1 MKPQE
6 VKPQA
11 QTDWLGFCK
20 GGALLSTKWTF
31 LRIVCYNIERKKK
44 RELCLGLRCS
54 IIKKGGILM
63 AIAGPQAP
71 QAPTPPAVPGLAG
84 ASDAVGGLP
93 DFGASGQAA
102 IEGAQQRAADAA
114 QAGQDAAANARAAGE
129 RLMGTPE
136 RKTQEKTTGDEGG
149 KEGKLAQKP
158 ATAAPEAGG
167 TKSQTTSSEAANLPP
182 AAQAVQ
188 EKPGTETR
196 VPKPSADEPPQGF
209 TMMHLAVVTVLCAC
223 LAGVFAYKFLHRKKG
238 ETTPAMRAAREAELL
253 ADLETMRAARER
265 RESDRAAKVAAAG
278 LSAIAGAAQ
287 RTAPKAA
294 GAADASPA
302 AAASAAVSKGA
313 RTQVSAPM
321 TSSLDAGAVPARKPP
336 ISAGVPAAPDA
347 SMLASL
353 SEALSAF
360 REASRMMGGE
370 AGSKATE
377 EAKKAAR
384 AAAIRQDREEKQD
397 GEHGGF
403 EIRI

>member
-1 MKPQE
+1 
-6 VKPQA
+6 
-11 QTDWLGFCK
+11 
-20 GGALLSTKWTF
+20 
-31 LRIVCYNIERKKK
+31 
-44 RELCLGLRCS
+44 
-54 IIKKGGILM
+54 M

-71 QAPTPPAVPGLAG
+71 QAPTPPAVPGLDA
-84 ASDAVGGLP
+84 ASEAVGGLP
-93 DFGASGQAA
+93 DFGASGQSA

-136 RKTQEKTTGDEGG
+136 RKTQEKTAGEEPG

-167 TKSQTTSSEAANLPP
+167 TKSQTTSSEATNLPP

-209 TMMHLAVVTVLCAC
+209 GMMHLAVVAALCAC
-223 LAGVFAYKFLHRKKG
+223 LAGIFAYKFLHRKKG
-238 ETTPAMRAAREAELL
+238 EPTPAMRATREAELL

-278 LSAIAGAAQ
+278 LSAIAGAAV
-287 RTAPKAA
+287 RTAPEAA
-294 GAADASPA
+294 GAAS
-302 AAASAAVSKGA
+302 AAASKNSRPQASTSVGA
-313 RTQVSAPM
+313 PSSVGSAP
-321 TSSLDAGAVPARKPP
+321 APASPLR
-336 ISAGVPAAPDA
+336 AAAPAASPDA

-360 REASRMMGGE
+360 REASRMMEGE
-370 AGSKATE
+370 AGVKATE
-377 EAKKAAR
+377 EAKKATR

>member
-1 MKPQE
+1 
-6 VKPQA
+6 
-11 QTDWLGFCK
+11 
-20 GGALLSTKWTF
+20 
-31 LRIVCYNIERKKK
+31 
-44 RELCLGLRCS
+44 
-54 IIKKGGILM
+54 M

-71 QAPTPPAVPGLAG
+71 QAPTPPAVPGLDA
-84 ASDAVGGLP
+84 ASEAVGGLP
-93 DFGASGQAA
+93 DFGASGQSA

-136 RKTQEKTTGDEGG
+136 RKTQEKTAGEEPG

-167 TKSQTTSSEAANLPP
+167 TKSQTTSSEATNLPP

-209 TMMHLAVVTVLCAC
+209 GMMHLAVVAALCAC
-223 LAGVFAYKFLHRKKG
+223 LAGIFAYKFLHRKKG
-238 ETTPAMRAAREAELL
+238 EPTPAMRATREAELL

-278 LSAIAGAAQ
+278 LSAIAGAAV
-287 RTAPKAA
+287 RTAPEAA
-294 GAADASPA
+294 GAAS
-302 AAASAAVSKGA
+302 AAASKNSRPQASTSVGA
-313 RTQVSAPM
+313 PSSVGSAP
-321 TSSLDAGAVPARKPP
+321 APASPLR
-336 ISAGVPAAPDA
+336 AAAPAASPDA

-360 REASRMMGGE
+360 REASRMMEGE
-370 AGSKATE
+370 AGVKATE
-377 EAKKAAR
+377 EAKKATR
-384 AAAIRQDREEKQD
+384 AAAIRQGREEKQD

>member
-1 MKPQE
+1 
-6 VKPQA
+6 
-11 QTDWLGFCK
+11 
-20 GGALLSTKWTF
+20 
-31 LRIVCYNIERKKK
+31 
-44 RELCLGLRCS
+44 
-54 IIKKGGILM
+54 M

-71 QAPTPPAVPGLAG
+71 QAPTPPAVPGLDA
-84 ASDAVGGLP
+84 ASQAVGGLP

-167 TKSQTTSSEAANLPP
+167 TKSRTTSSETANLPP

-209 TMMHLAVVTVLCAC
+209 TMMHLAVVAVLCAC

-294 GAADASPA
+294 GAADAADAAGAADAPP
-302 AAASAAVSKGA
+302 AAASAAAAGGA
-313 RTQVSAPM
+313 RMQAFAAMPPST
-321 TSSLDAGAVPARKPP
+321 DEGADSARKPP

-360 REASRMMGGE
+360 REASRMMDGE

>member
-1 MKPQE
+1 
-6 VKPQA
+6 
-11 QTDWLGFCK
+11 
-20 GGALLSTKWTF
+20 
-31 LRIVCYNIERKKK
+31 
-44 RELCLGLRCS
+44 
-54 IIKKGGILM
+54 M

-71 QAPTPPAVPGLAG
+71 QAPTPPAVPGLNA
-84 ASDAVGGLP
+84 ASEAVGGLP
-93 DFGASGQAA
+93 DFGASGQSA
-102 IEGAQQRAADAA
+102 IEGAQQRATDAA

-136 RKTQEKTTGDEGG
+136 RKTQEKTAGEEPG

-158 ATAAPEAGG
+158 AAAAPEAGG
-167 TKSQTTSSEAANLPP
+167 TKSQTTSSEATNLPP

-209 TMMHLAVVTVLCAC
+209 GMMHLAVVAALCAC
-223 LAGVFAYKFLHRKKG
+223 LAAIFAYKFLHRKKG
-238 ETTPAMRAAREAELL
+238 EPTPAMRAAREK
-253 ADLETMRAARER
+253 

-278 LSAIAGAAQ
+278 LSAIAGAAV
-287 RTAPKAA
+287 RTAPEAA
-294 GAADASPA
+294 GAANAPPPV
-302 AAASAAVSKGA
+302 AASATTSKGVPSQTSIPVGA
-313 RTQVSAPM
+313 KSSVGAAPAPA
-321 TSSLDAGAVPARKPP
+321 SLLRAAA
-336 ISAGVPAAPDA
+336 PAASPNA

-360 REASRMMGGE
+360 REASLMMEGE
-370 AGSKATE
+370 AGVKATE

-384 AAAIRQDREEKQD
+384 TAAIRQDREEKQD

>member
-1 MKPQE
+1 
-6 VKPQA
+6 
-11 QTDWLGFCK
+11 
-20 GGALLSTKWTF
+20 
-31 LRIVCYNIERKKK
+31 
-44 RELCLGLRCS
+44 
-54 IIKKGGILM
+54 M

-71 QAPTPPAVPGLAG
+71 QAPTPPAVPGLDA
-84 ASDAVGGLP
+84 ASEAVGGLP
-93 DFGASGQAA
+93 DFGASGQSA

-136 RKTQEKTTGDEGG
+136 RKTQEKTAGEEPG

-158 ATAAPEAGG
+158 STAAPEAGG
-167 TKSQTTSSEAANLPP
+167 TKSQTTSSEATNLPP

-209 TMMHLAVVTVLCAC
+209 GMMHLAVVAALCAC
-223 LAGVFAYKFLHRKKG
+223 LAGIFAYKFLHRKKG
-238 ETTPAMRAAREAELL
+238 EPTPAMRAAREAELL

-278 LSAIAGAAQ
+278 ISAIAGAAV
-287 RTAPKAA
+287 RTAPEAA
-294 GAADASPA
+294 GAAS
-302 AAASAAVSKGA
+302 AASAAASKDA
-313 RTQVSAPM
+313 RPQPPTSVSAP
-321 TSSLDAGAVPARKPP
+321 SSVGSAPAPASPLR
-336 ISAGVPAAPDA
+336 AAAPAASPDA

-360 REASRMMGGE
+360 REASRMMEGE
-370 AGSKATE
+370 AGVKATE
-377 EAKKAAR
+377 EAKKATR

>member
-1 MKPQE
+1 
-6 VKPQA
+6 
-11 QTDWLGFCK
+11 
-20 GGALLSTKWTF
+20 
-31 LRIVCYNIERKKK
+31 
-44 RELCLGLRCS
+44 
-54 IIKKGGILM
+54 M

-71 QAPTPPAVPGLAG
+71 QAPTPPAVPGLDA
-84 ASDAVGGLP
+84 ASEAVGGLP
-93 DFGASGQAA
+93 DFGASGQSA
-102 IEGAQQRAADAA
+102 IEGAQQRAANAA

-136 RKTQEKTTGDEGG
+136 RKTQEKTAGEEPG

-158 ATAAPEAGG
+158 AGAVPEAGG
-167 TKSQTTSSEAANLPP
+167 TKSQTTSSEATNLPP

-209 TMMHLAVVTVLCAC
+209 SMMHLAVVAALCAC
-223 LAGVFAYKFLHRKKG
+223 LAGIFAYKFLHRKKG
-238 ETTPAMRAAREAELL
+238 EPTPAMRAAREAELL

-278 LSAIAGAAQ
+278 LSAIAGAAV
-287 RTAPKAA
+287 RTAPEAT
-294 GAADASPA
+294 G
-302 AAASAAVSKGA
+302 AASASASKDARPQASTSVGA
-313 RTQVSAPM
+313 PSSVGSAP
-321 TSSLDAGAVPARKPP
+321 APASPLR
-336 ISAGVPAAPDA
+336 AAAPAASPDA

-360 REASRMMGGE
+360 REASRMMEGE
-370 AGSKATE
+370 AGVKATE
-377 EAKKAAR
+377 EAKKATR
-384 AAAIRQDREEKQD
+384 AATIRQDREEKQD

>member
-20 GGALLSTKWTF
+20 DGALLSTKWTF

-84 ASDAVGGLP
+84 ASQAVGGLP
-93 DFGASGQAA
+93 DFGTSGQAA

-136 RKTQEKTTGDEGG
+136 RKTQEKTTGEESG

-158 ATAAPEAGG
+158 AAAPEAGG

-209 TMMHLAVVTVLCAC
+209 GIMHLAVVAVLCAC
-223 LAGVFAYKFLHRKKG
+223 LAGIFAYKFLHRKKG
-238 ETTPAMRAAREAELL
+238 EPTPAMRAAREAELL

-278 LSAIAGAAQ
+278 LSAIAGAVQ
-287 RTAPKAA
+287 RTAPE
-294 GAADASPA
+294 AADAADALP
-302 AAASAAVSKGA
+302 AAASAAAAGGGA
-313 RTQVSAPM
+313 RMQAFAAMPPST
-321 TSSLDAGAVPARKPP
+321 DAGADPARTPP
-336 ISAGVPAAPDA
+336 VSAGAPAASDA

-360 REASRMMGGE
+360 REASRMMDGE

>member
-1 MKPQE
+1 
-6 VKPQA
+6 
-11 QTDWLGFCK
+11 
-20 GGALLSTKWTF
+20 
-31 LRIVCYNIERKKK
+31 
-44 RELCLGLRCS
+44 
-54 IIKKGGILM
+54 M

-71 QAPTPPAVPGLAG
+71 QAPTPPAVPGLDA
-84 ASDAVGGLP
+84 ASQAVGGLP

-136 RKTQEKTTGDEGG
+136 RKTQEKTTGEEGG

-158 ATAAPEAGG
+158 AAAPEAGG

-209 TMMHLAVVTVLCAC
+209 TMMHLAVVAALCAC
-223 LAGVFAYKFLHRKKG
+223 LAGVLAYKFLHRKKG
-238 ETTPAMRAAREAELL
+238 EPTPAMRAAREAELL

-287 RTAPKAA
+287 HPAPKAA
-294 GAADASPA
+294 DAADAPP
-302 AAASAAVSKGA
+302 AAASAAAAGGA
-313 RTQVSAPM
+313 RIQAFAAMP
-321 TSSLDAGAVPARKPP
+321 SSTDAGTDSARKPP
-336 ISAGVPAAPDA
+336 ISTGAPAAPDA

-360 REASRMMGGE
+360 REASRMMDGE

>member
-1 MKPQE
+1 M
-6 VKPQA
+6 
-11 QTDWLGFCK
+11 
-20 GGALLSTKWTF
+20 
-31 LRIVCYNIERKKK
+31 
-44 RELCLGLRCS
+44 
-54 IIKKGGILM
+54 KGGILM

-71 QAPTPPAVPGLAG
+71 QAPTPPAVPGLDA
-84 ASDAVGGLP
+84 ASQAVGGLP

-136 RKTQEKTTGDEGG
+136 RKTQEKTTGEEPG

-158 ATAAPEAGG
+158 AAAPEAGG

-196 VPKPSADEPPQGF
+196 VPKPAADEPPQGF
-209 TMMHLAVVTVLCAC
+209 TMMHLAVVAVLCAC

-294 GAADASPA
+294 GAADAADAAGAADAPP
-302 AAASAAVSKGA
+302 AAASAAAAGGA
-313 RTQVSAPM
+313 RIQAFAAMPPST
-321 TSSLDAGAVPARKPP
+321 DAGADSARKPP
-336 ISAGVPAAPDA
+336 VSAGAPAAPDA

-360 REASRMMGGE
+360 REASRMMDGE

>member
-1 MKPQE
+1 
-6 VKPQA
+6 
-11 QTDWLGFCK
+11 
-20 GGALLSTKWTF
+20 
-31 LRIVCYNIERKKK
+31 
-44 RELCLGLRCS
+44 
-54 IIKKGGILM
+54 M

-84 ASDAVGGLP
+84 ASDAVSGLP

-136 RKTQEKTTGDEGG
+136 RKTQEKTTGEEPG

-158 ATAAPEAGG
+158 AAVAPEAGG

-209 TMMHLAVVTVLCAC
+209 GIMHLAVVAALCAC
-223 LAGVFAYKFLHRKKG
+223 LVGVLAYKFLHRKKG
-238 ETTPAMRAAREAELL
+238 EPTPAMRAAREAELL

-287 RTAPKAA
+287 RTAPEAADAA
-294 GAADASPA
+294 GAADAPP
-302 AAASAAVSKGA
+302 AAASAAAAGGVRIQAFAAMPPSTDVGA
-313 RTQVSAPM
+313 
-321 TSSLDAGAVPARKPP
+321 DPARKPP
-336 ISAGVPAAPDA
+336 VSAGAPSAPDA

-360 REASRMMGGE
+360 REASRMMDGE

>member
-1 MKPQE
+1 
-6 VKPQA
+6 
-11 QTDWLGFCK
+11 
-20 GGALLSTKWTF
+20 
-31 LRIVCYNIERKKK
+31 
-44 RELCLGLRCS
+44 
-54 IIKKGGILM
+54 M

-71 QAPTPPAVPGLAG
+71 QAPTPPAVPGLDA
-84 ASDAVGGLP
+84 ASEAVGGLP
-93 DFGASGQAA
+93 DFGASGQSA

-136 RKTQEKTTGDEGG
+136 RKTQEKTAGEEPG

-158 ATAAPEAGG
+158 AAAAPEASG
-167 TKSQTTSSEAANLPP
+167 TKSQTTSSEATNLPP
-182 AAQAVQ
+182 AAQAAQAAQAVQ

-209 TMMHLAVVTVLCAC
+209 GMMHLAVVAVLCAC
-223 LAGVFAYKFLHRKKG
+223 LAGIFAYKFLHRKKG
-238 ETTPAMRAAREAELL
+238 EPTPAMRAAHEAELL

-278 LSAIAGAAQ
+278 LSAIAGAAV
-287 RTAPKAA
+287 RTAPEAA
-294 GAADASPA
+294 GAAEVPPAVAASAATSKGVPPQTSTPVGAKSSVGAAPA
-302 AAASAAVSKGA
+302 PASLLRAAASAAS
-313 RTQVSAPM
+313 
-321 TSSLDAGAVPARKPP
+321 
-336 ISAGVPAAPDA
+336 PDA

-360 REASRMMGGE
+360 REASRMMEGE
-370 AGSKATE
+370 AGVKATE

-384 AAAIRQDREEKQD
+384 TAAIRQDREEKQD

>member
-1 MKPQE
+1 
-6 VKPQA
+6 
-11 QTDWLGFCK
+11 
-20 GGALLSTKWTF
+20 
-31 LRIVCYNIERKKK
+31 
-44 RELCLGLRCS
+44 
-54 IIKKGGILM
+54 M

-84 ASDAVGGLP
+84 ASQAVGGLP

-209 TMMHLAVVTVLCAC
+209 GIMHLAVVAVLCAFI
-223 LAGVFAYKFLHRKKG
+223 AGVFAYKFLHRKKG

-278 LSAIAGAAQ
+278 LSAIAGAAV
-287 RTAPKAA
+287 RTAPAAA
-294 GAADASPA
+294 GAAEAPPA
-302 AAASAAVSKGA
+302 AAASAAAEGGA
-313 RTQVSAPM
+313 RMQVFAAMPPS
-321 TSSLDAGAVPARKPP
+321 TDTGADSARKPP
-336 ISAGVPAAPDA
+336 VSAGAPAAPDA

-360 REASRMMGGE
+360 REASRMMDGE
-370 AGSKATE
+370 AGGKATE

>member
-1 MKPQE
+1 
-6 VKPQA
+6 
-11 QTDWLGFCK
+11 
-20 GGALLSTKWTF
+20 
-31 LRIVCYNIERKKK
+31 
-44 RELCLGLRCS
+44 
-54 IIKKGGILM
+54 M

-71 QAPTPPAVPGLAG
+71 QAPTPPAVPGLDA
-84 ASDAVGGLP
+84 ASEAVGGLP
-93 DFGASGQAA
+93 DFGASGQSA

-136 RKTQEKTTGDEGG
+136 RKTQEKTAGEAPG
-149 KEGKLAQKP
+149 KEGKLTQKP
-158 ATAAPEAGG
+158 AAAAPEAGG
-167 TKSQTTSSEAANLPP
+167 TKSQTTSSEATNLPP

-209 TMMHLAVVTVLCAC
+209 GMMHLAVVAALCAC
-223 LAGVFAYKFLHRKKG
+223 LAGIFAYKFLHRKKG
-238 ETTPAMRAAREAELL
+238 EPTPAMRAAHEAELL

-278 LSAIAGAAQ
+278 LSAIAGAAV
-287 RTAPKAA
+287 RTAPEAA
-294 GAADASPA
+294 GAAEAPPA
-302 AAASAAVSKGA
+302 AAASAAASKGA
-313 RTQVSAPM
+313 RTQA
-321 TSSLDAGAVPARKPP
+321 SSPAAVPSGVDAAPAPAPP
-336 ISAGVPAAPDA
+336 LRTAAPAASPDA

-360 REASRMMGGE
+360 REASRMMEGE
-370 AGSKATE
+370 AGVKATE

-384 AAAIRQDREEKQD
+384 TAAIRQDREEKQD

>member
-1 MKPQE
+1 
-6 VKPQA
+6 
-11 QTDWLGFCK
+11 
-20 GGALLSTKWTF
+20 
-31 LRIVCYNIERKKK
+31 
-44 RELCLGLRCS
+44 
-54 IIKKGGILM
+54 M

-136 RKTQEKTTGDEGG
+136 RKTQEKTTGEELG

-158 ATAAPEAGG
+158 AAVAPEAGG

-209 TMMHLAVVTVLCAC
+209 GIMHLAVVAALCAC
-223 LAGVFAYKFLHRKKG
+223 LAGVLAYKFLHRKKG
-238 ETTPAMRAAREAELL
+238 EPTPAMRAAREAELL

-287 RTAPKAA
+287 RTAPEAA
-294 GAADASPA
+294 GAADAADAADALP
-302 AAASAAVSKGA
+302 AAASAAAAGGA
-313 RTQVSAPM
+313 RMQAFAAMPPST
-321 TSSLDAGAVPARKPP
+321 DAGEDPARKPP

-347 SMLASL
+347 SMPASL

-360 REASRMMGGE
+360 REASRMMDGG

>member
-1 MKPQE
+1 
-6 VKPQA
+6 
-11 QTDWLGFCK
+11 
-20 GGALLSTKWTF
+20 
-31 LRIVCYNIERKKK
+31 
-44 RELCLGLRCS
+44 
-54 IIKKGGILM
+54 M

-71 QAPTPPAVPGLAG
+71 QAPTPPAVPGLDA
-84 ASDAVGGLP
+84 ASEAVGGLP
-93 DFGASGQAA
+93 DFGASGQSA

-136 RKTQEKTTGDEGG
+136 RKTQEKTAGEEPG

-167 TKSQTTSSEAANLPP
+167 TKSQTTSSEVTNLPP

-209 TMMHLAVVTVLCAC
+209 GMMHLAVVAALCAC
-223 LAGVFAYKFLHRKKG
+223 LAGIFAYKFLHRKKG
-238 ETTPAMRAAREAELL
+238 ETTLAMRAAREAELL
-253 ADLETMRAARER
+253 ADLETMRAAREK

-278 LSAIAGAAQ
+278 LSAIAGAAV
-287 RTAPKAA
+287 RTAPEAA
-294 GAADASPA
+294 GAAEAPPA
-302 AAASAAVSKGA
+302 AAASAAASKGA
-313 RTQVSAPM
+313 RPQASTPVGAP
-321 TSSLDAGAVPARKPP
+321 SSVDAAPAPAPP
-336 ISAGVPAAPDA
+336 LRAAAPAASPDA

-360 REASRMMGGE
+360 REASRMMEGE
-370 AGSKATE
+370 ADVKATE

-384 AAAIRQDREEKQD
+384 AAAIHQGREEKQD

>member
-1 MKPQE
+1 
-6 VKPQA
+6 
-11 QTDWLGFCK
+11 
-20 GGALLSTKWTF
+20 
-31 LRIVCYNIERKKK
+31 
-44 RELCLGLRCS
+44 
-54 IIKKGGILM
+54 M

-84 ASDAVGGLP
+84 ASQAVGGLP

-136 RKTQEKTTGDEGG
+136 RKTQEKTTGDDGG

-209 TMMHLAVVTVLCAC
+209 TMMHLAVVAVLCAC
-223 LAGVFAYKFLHRKKG
+223 LAGIFAYKFLHRKKG

-294 GAADASPA
+294 DAAGAADAPP
-302 AAASAAVSKGA
+302 AAASAAAAKGA
-313 RTQVSAPM
+313 RTQTSAPAPAP
-321 TSSLDAGAVPARKPP
+321 SGAGAAPATPSPP
-336 ISAGVPAAPDA
+336 RAAAPAAAPDA

-360 REASRMMGGE
+360 REASRMMDGE

>member
-1 MKPQE
+1 
-6 VKPQA
+6 
-11 QTDWLGFCK
+11 
-20 GGALLSTKWTF
+20 
-31 LRIVCYNIERKKK
+31 
-44 RELCLGLRCS
+44 
-54 IIKKGGILM
+54 M

-136 RKTQEKTTGDEGG
+136 RKTQEKTTGEEGG

-158 ATAAPEAGG
+158 AAAPEAGG

-209 TMMHLAVVTVLCAC
+209 GIMHLAVVAALCAC
-223 LAGVFAYKFLHRKKG
+223 LAGVLAYKFLHRKKG

-287 RTAPKAA
+287 RTAPEAA
-294 GAADASPA
+294 DAADASPA

-321 TSSLDAGAVPARKPP
+321 TSSFDAGAVPARKPP
-336 ISAGVPAAPDA
+336 VSADAPAVPAVPDA

-360 REASRMMGGE
+360 REASRMMDGE

>member
-1 MKPQE
+1 
-6 VKPQA
+6 
-11 QTDWLGFCK
+11 
-20 GGALLSTKWTF
+20 
-31 LRIVCYNIERKKK
+31 
-44 RELCLGLRCS
+44 
-54 IIKKGGILM
+54 M

-84 ASDAVGGLP
+84 ASQAVGGLP
-93 DFGASGQAA
+93 DFGASGQSA
-102 IEGAQQRAADAA
+102 IKGAQQRAADAA

-136 RKTQEKTTGDEGG
+136 RKTQEKTAGEEPG

-158 ATAAPEAGG
+158 AAAAPEAGG
-167 TKSQTTSSEAANLPP
+167 TKSQTTSSEATNLPP

-209 TMMHLAVVTVLCAC
+209 GIMHLAVVAVLCAC

-278 LSAIAGAAQ
+278 LSAIAGAAV
-287 RTAPKAA
+287 RTAPEAA
-294 GAADASPA
+294 GAAEAPPA
-302 AAASAAVSKGA
+302 AAASAAASKGA
-313 RTQVSAPM
+313 RPQASTPVGAP
-321 TSSLDAGAVPARKPP
+321 SSVDAAPAPASLLR
-336 ISAGVPAAPDA
+336 AAAPAASPNA

-360 REASRMMGGE
+360 REASRMMEGE
-370 AGSKATE
+370 AGVKATE

-384 AAAIRQDREEKQD
+384 TAAIRQDREEKQD

>member
-1 MKPQE
+1 
-6 VKPQA
+6 
-11 QTDWLGFCK
+11 
-20 GGALLSTKWTF
+20 
-31 LRIVCYNIERKKK
+31 
-44 RELCLGLRCS
+44 
-54 IIKKGGILM
+54 M

-71 QAPTPPAVPGLAG
+71 QAPTPPAVPGLDA
-84 ASDAVGGLP
+84 ASQAVGGLP

-136 RKTQEKTTGDEGG
+136 RKTQEKTTGEEGG

-158 ATAAPEAGG
+158 AAAPEAGG

-209 TMMHLAVVTVLCAC
+209 GMMHLAVVAVLCAC

-278 LSAIAGAAQ
+278 LSAIAGAAV
-287 RTAPKAA
+287 RTAPEAA
-294 GAADASPA
+294 GAAEAPPA
-302 AAASAAVSKGA
+302 AAASAAASKGA
-313 RTQVSAPM
+313 RTQA
-321 TSSLDAGAVPARKPP
+321 SSPAAVPSGVVVAPAPTPP
-336 ISAGVPAAPDA
+336 LSTGVPAASPDA

-360 REASRMMGGE
+360 REASRMMEGE
-370 AGSKATE
+370 AGVKATE

-384 AAAIRQDREEKQD
+384 TAAIRQDREENQD

>member
-1 MKPQE
+1 
-6 VKPQA
+6 
-11 QTDWLGFCK
+11 
-20 GGALLSTKWTF
+20 
-31 LRIVCYNIERKKK
+31 
-44 RELCLGLRCS
+44 
-54 IIKKGGILM
+54 M
-63 AIAGPQAP
+63 AIAGPRAP
-71 QAPTPPAVPGLAG
+71 QAPTPPTVPGLDA
-84 ASDAVGGLP
+84 ASEAVGGLP

-114 QAGQDAAANARAAGE
+114 QTGQDAAANARAAGE

-136 RKTQEKTTGDEGG
+136 RKTQEKTAGEEPG

-158 ATAAPEAGG
+158 AAAPEAGG

-188 EKPGTETR
+188 ETPGTETR
-196 VPKPSADEPPQGF
+196 VPKPTSDEPPQGF
-209 TMMHLAVVTVLCAC
+209 GMMHLAVVAVLCAC
-223 LAGVFAYKFLHRKKG
+223 LAGVLAYKFLHRKKG
-238 ETTPAMRAAREAELL
+238 EPTPAMRAAREAELL

-287 RTAPKAA
+287 RTAPEAA
-294 GAADASPA
+294 GAADALPA
-302 AAASAAVSKGA
+302 AVASAAASKGA
-313 RTQVSAPM
+313 PPQASAPAPAP
-321 TSSLDAGAVPARKPP
+321 SGVGATPATASPLGL
-336 ISAGVPAAPDA
+336 AAPAASPDA

-360 REASRMMGGE
+360 REASRMMDSGAAEE
-370 AGSKATE
+370 AAK

-384 AAAIRQDREEKQD
+384 AAALLQDREEKQD

>member
-1 MKPQE
+1 
-6 VKPQA
+6 
-11 QTDWLGFCK
+11 
-20 GGALLSTKWTF
+20 
-31 LRIVCYNIERKKK
+31 
-44 RELCLGLRCS
+44 
-54 IIKKGGILM
+54 M

-71 QAPTPPAVPGLAG
+71 QAPTPPAVPGLDA
-84 ASDAVGGLP
+84 ASEAVGGLP
-93 DFGASGQAA
+93 DFGASGQSA

-136 RKTQEKTTGDEGG
+136 RKTQEKTVGEEPG

-158 ATAAPEAGG
+158 VAAAPEASG
-167 TKSQTTSSEAANLPP
+167 TKSQTTSSEATNLPP

-209 TMMHLAVVTVLCAC
+209 GMMHLAVVAVLCAC
-223 LAGVFAYKFLHRKKG
+223 LAGALAYKFLHRKKG
-238 ETTPAMRAAREAELL
+238 EPTPAMRAAREAELL

-278 LSAIAGAAQ
+278 LSAIASAAQ
-287 RTAPKAA
+287 RTAPEAA
-294 GAADASPA
+294 GAADAADAADALPA
-302 AAASAAVSKGA
+302 AAAGGA
-313 RTQVSAPM
+313 RMQAFAAMP
-321 TSSLDAGAVPARKPP
+321 SLTDAGADPARKPP
-336 ISAGVPAAPDA
+336 VSAGAPAAPDA

-360 REASRMMGGE
+360 REASRMMDGE

>member
-1 MKPQE
+1 
-6 VKPQA
+6 
-11 QTDWLGFCK
+11 
-20 GGALLSTKWTF
+20 
-31 LRIVCYNIERKKK
+31 
-44 RELCLGLRCS
+44 
-54 IIKKGGILM
+54 M

-84 ASDAVGGLP
+84 ASQAVGGLP

-136 RKTQEKTTGDEGG
+136 RKTQEKTTGEEGG

-209 TMMHLAVVTVLCAC
+209 GMMHLAVVAVLCAFS
-223 LAGVFAYKFLHRKKG
+223 AGVFAYKFLHRKKG

-294 GAADASPA
+294 DAAGAADAPP
-302 AAASAAVSKGA
+302 AAASAAAAGGA
-313 RTQVSAPM
+313 RMQAFAAMPPST
-321 TSSLDAGAVPARKPP
+321 DAGADSARKPP
-336 ISAGVPAAPDA
+336 VSAGAPAAPDA

-360 REASRMMGGE
+360 REASRMMDGE

>member
-1 MKPQE
+1 
-6 VKPQA
+6 
-11 QTDWLGFCK
+11 
-20 GGALLSTKWTF
+20 
-31 LRIVCYNIERKKK
+31 
-44 RELCLGLRCS
+44 
-54 IIKKGGILM
+54 M

-84 ASDAVGGLP
+84 ASQAVGGLP

-114 QAGQDAAANARAAGE
+114 QTGQDAAANARAAGE

-196 VPKPSADEPPQGF
+196 TPKPTADEPPQGF
-209 TMMHLAVVTVLCAC
+209 GIMHLAVVAALCAC
-223 LAGVFAYKFLHRKKG
+223 FAGVLAYKFLHRKKG
-238 ETTPAMRAAREAELL
+238 EPTPAMRAAREAELL

-287 RTAPKAA
+287 HPAPKAA
-294 GAADASPA
+294 DAADAPP
-302 AAASAAVSKGA
+302 AAASAAAAGGA
-313 RTQVSAPM
+313 RMQAFAAMPPST
-321 TSSLDAGAVPARKPP
+321 DAVADSARKPP
-336 ISAGVPAAPDA
+336 ISTGAPAAPDA

-360 REASRMMGGE
+360 REASRMMDGE

-384 AAAIRQDREEKQD
+384 AAAIRQDREEKQN

>member
-1 MKPQE
+1 
-6 VKPQA
+6 
-11 QTDWLGFCK
+11 
-20 GGALLSTKWTF
+20 
-31 LRIVCYNIERKKK
+31 
-44 RELCLGLRCS
+44 
-54 IIKKGGILM
+54 M
-63 AIAGPQAP
+63 AVAGPQAP

-84 ASDAVGGLP
+84 ASQAVGGLP

-136 RKTQEKTTGDEGG
+136 RKTQEKTTGEEGG

-209 TMMHLAVVTVLCAC
+209 TMMHLAVVAVLCAC

-294 GAADASPA
+294 DAADAAGAADAPP
-302 AAASAAVSKGA
+302 AAASAAAAGGA
-313 RTQVSAPM
+313 RIQAFAAMP
-321 TSSLDAGAVPARKPP
+321 SSTDAGADPARKPP
-336 ISAGVPAAPDA
+336 ISTGAPAVPDA

-360 REASRMMGGE
+360 REASRMMDGE
-370 AGSKATE
+370 AGGKATE

>member
-1 MKPQE
+1 
-6 VKPQA
+6 
-11 QTDWLGFCK
+11 
-20 GGALLSTKWTF
+20 
-31 LRIVCYNIERKKK
+31 
-44 RELCLGLRCS
+44 
-54 IIKKGGILM
+54 M

-84 ASDAVGGLP
+84 ASQAVGGLP

-136 RKTQEKTTGDEGG
+136 RKTQEKTTGEEGG

-209 TMMHLAVVTVLCAC
+209 TMMHLAVVAVLCAC

-294 GAADASPA
+294 DAADAAGAADAPP
-302 AAASAAVSKGA
+302 AAASAAAAGGA
-313 RTQVSAPM
+313 RIQAFAAMP
-321 TSSLDAGAVPARKPP
+321 SSTDAGADTARTPP
-336 ISAGVPAAPDA
+336 VSAGALAAPDA

-360 REASRMMGGE
+360 REASRMMDGE

>member
-1 MKPQE
+1 
-6 VKPQA
+6 
-11 QTDWLGFCK
+11 
-20 GGALLSTKWTF
+20 
-31 LRIVCYNIERKKK
+31 
-44 RELCLGLRCS
+44 
-54 IIKKGGILM
+54 M

-84 ASDAVGGLP
+84 ASQAVGGLP

-136 RKTQEKTTGDEGG
+136 RKTQEKTTGEEGG

-167 TKSQTTSSEAANLPP
+167 TKSQTTSSEATNLPP

-209 TMMHLAVVTVLCAC
+209 TMMHLAVVAVLCAC

-287 RTAPKAA
+287 RTAPDAA
-294 GAADASPA
+294 GAADAPP
-302 AAASAAVSKGA
+302 AAASAAAAGSA
-313 RTQVSAPM
+313 RMQAFAAMPPST
-321 TSSLDAGAVPARKPP
+321 DAGADPARKPP
-336 ISAGVPAAPDA
+336 ISTGAPAAPDA

-360 REASRMMGGE
+360 REASRMMDGE
-370 AGSKATE
+370 AGGKATE

>member
-1 MKPQE
+1 
-6 VKPQA
+6 
-11 QTDWLGFCK
+11 
-20 GGALLSTKWTF
+20 
-31 LRIVCYNIERKKK
+31 
-44 RELCLGLRCS
+44 
-54 IIKKGGILM
+54 M

-71 QAPTPPAVPGLAG
+71 QAPTPPAVPGLDA
-84 ASDAVGGLP
+84 ASEAVGGLP
-93 DFGASGQAA
+93 DFGASGQSA

-114 QAGQDAAANARAAGE
+114 QAGQDAAANARASGE

-136 RKTQEKTTGDEGG
+136 RKTQEKTAGEEPG

-158 ATAAPEAGG
+158 AAAAPEAGG
-167 TKSQTTSSEAANLPP
+167 TKSQTTSSEATNLPP

-209 TMMHLAVVTVLCAC
+209 GMMHLAVVAALCAC
-223 LAGVFAYKFLHRKKG
+223 LAGIFAYKFLHRKKG
-238 ETTPAMRAAREAELL
+238 ESTPAMRAAREAELL

-278 LSAIAGAAQ
+278 LSAIAGAAV
-287 RTAPKAA
+287 RTAPEAA
-294 GAADASPA
+294 GAAS
-302 AAASAAVSKGA
+302 AAASKGA
-313 RTQVSAPM
+313 PPQTSTPVGAKSSVGAAPAPA
-321 TSSLDAGAVPARKPP
+321 SLLRAAA
-336 ISAGVPAAPDA
+336 PAASPNA

-360 REASRMMGGE
+360 REASLMMEGE
-370 AGSKATE
+370 AGVKATE

-384 AAAIRQDREEKQD
+384 TAAIRQDREEKQD

>member
-1 MKPQE
+1 
-6 VKPQA
+6 
-11 QTDWLGFCK
+11 
-20 GGALLSTKWTF
+20 
-31 LRIVCYNIERKKK
+31 
-44 RELCLGLRCS
+44 
-54 IIKKGGILM
+54 M

-71 QAPTPPAVPGLAG
+71 QAPTPPAVPGFDA
-84 ASDAVGGLP
+84 ASEAVGGLP

-136 RKTQEKTTGDEGG
+136 RKTQEKTTGEKQD

-158 ATAAPEAGG
+158 AAAPEAGG

-182 AAQAVQ
+182 AAQAAQ

-209 TMMHLAVVTVLCAC
+209 GMMHLAVVAALCAC
-223 LAGVFAYKFLHRKKG
+223 LAGIFAYKFLHRKKG
-238 ETTPAMRAAREAELL
+238 EPTPAMRAAREAELL

-278 LSAIAGAAQ
+278 LSAIAGAAV
-287 RTAPKAA
+287 RTAPEAA
-294 GAADASPA
+294 GAAEAPPA
-302 AAASAAVSKGA
+302 AAASAAASKGA
-313 RTQVSAPM
+313 RTQA
-321 TSSLDAGAVPARKPP
+321 SSPAAVPSGVVAAPAPTPP
-336 ISAGVPAAPDA
+336 LSAGVPAASPDA

-360 REASRMMGGE
+360 REASRMMEGE
-370 AGSKATE
+370 AGVKATE
-377 EAKKAAR
+377 EAKKATR
-384 AAAIRQDREEKQD
+384 AAAIRQGREEKQD

>member
-1 MKPQE
+1 
-6 VKPQA
+6 
-11 QTDWLGFCK
+11 
-20 GGALLSTKWTF
+20 
-31 LRIVCYNIERKKK
+31 
-44 RELCLGLRCS
+44 
-54 IIKKGGILM
+54 M

-71 QAPTPPAVPGLAG
+71 QAPTPPAVPGLDA
-84 ASDAVGGLP
+84 ASEAVGGLP
-93 DFGASGQAA
+93 DFGASGQSA

-136 RKTQEKTTGDEGG
+136 RKTQEKTAGEAPG

-158 ATAAPEAGG
+158 AAAAPEAGG
-167 TKSQTTSSEAANLPP
+167 TKSQTTSSEATNLPP

-209 TMMHLAVVTVLCAC
+209 GMMHLAVVAALCAC
-223 LAGVFAYKFLHRKKG
+223 LAGIFAYKFLHRKKG
-238 ETTPAMRAAREAELL
+238 EPTPAMRAAREAELL

-287 RTAPKAA
+287 RTAPEAA

-321 TSSLDAGAVPARKPP
+321 TSSFDAGAVPARKPP
-336 ISAGVPAAPDA
+336 VSADAPAVPAAPDA

-360 REASRMMGGE
+360 REASRMMDGE

-384 AAAIRQDREEKQD
+384 AAAICQDREEKQD
-397 GEHGGF
+397 GAHGGF

>member
-1 MKPQE
+1 
-6 VKPQA
+6 
-11 QTDWLGFCK
+11 
-20 GGALLSTKWTF
+20 
-31 LRIVCYNIERKKK
+31 
-44 RELCLGLRCS
+44 
-54 IIKKGGILM
+54 M

-71 QAPTPPAVPGLAG
+71 QAPTPPAVPGLDA
-84 ASDAVGGLP
+84 ASEAVGGLP
-93 DFGASGQAA
+93 DFGASGQSA
-102 IEGAQQRAADAA
+102 IKGAQQRAADAA

-136 RKTQEKTTGDEGG
+136 RKTQEKTAGEEPG
-149 KEGKLAQKP
+149 KEEKLAQKP
-158 ATAAPEAGG
+158 AAAAPEAGG
-167 TKSQTTSSEAANLPP
+167 TKSQTTSSEATNLPP

-209 TMMHLAVVTVLCAC
+209 GMMHLAVVAVLCAC
-223 LAGVFAYKFLHRKKG
+223 LAGIFAYKFLHRKKG
-238 ETTPAMRAAREAELL
+238 EPTPAMRAAHEAELL

-278 LSAIAGAAQ
+278 LSAIAGAAV
-287 RTAPKAA
+287 RTAPEAA
-294 GAADASPA
+294 GAAEAPPA
-302 AAASAAVSKGA
+302 AAASAAASKGA
-313 RTQVSAPM
+313 RTQA
-321 TSSLDAGAVPARKPP
+321 SSPAAVPSGVVVAPAPTPP
-336 ISAGVPAAPDA
+336 LSTGVPAASPDA

-360 REASRMMGGE
+360 REASRMMEGE
-370 AGSKATE
+370 AGVKATE
-377 EAKKAAR
+377 EAKKATR

>member
-1 MKPQE
+1 
-6 VKPQA
+6 
-11 QTDWLGFCK
+11 
-20 GGALLSTKWTF
+20 
-31 LRIVCYNIERKKK
+31 
-44 RELCLGLRCS
+44 
-54 IIKKGGILM
+54 M

-84 ASDAVGGLP
+84 ASQAVGGLP

-136 RKTQEKTTGDEGG
+136 RKTQEKTTGEEGG

-209 TMMHLAVVTVLCAC
+209 TMMHLAVVAVLCAC

-287 RTAPKAA
+287 RTAPKAE
-294 GAADASPA
+294 DA
-302 AAASAAVSKGA
+302 AAAGGA
-313 RTQVSAPM
+313 RIQAFAAMPPST
-321 TSSLDAGAVPARKPP
+321 DAGADSARKPP
-336 ISAGVPAAPDA
+336 VSAGAPAAPDA

-360 REASRMMGGE
+360 REASRMMDGE

>member
-1 MKPQE
+1 
-6 VKPQA
+6 
-11 QTDWLGFCK
+11 
-20 GGALLSTKWTF
+20 
-31 LRIVCYNIERKKK
+31 
-44 RELCLGLRCS
+44 
-54 IIKKGGILM
+54 M

-71 QAPTPPAVPGLAG
+71 QAPTPPAVPGLDA
-84 ASDAVGGLP
+84 ASQAVGGLP

-114 QAGQDAAANARAAGE
+114 EAGQDAAANARAAGE

-136 RKTQEKTTGDEGG
+136 RKTQEKTTGEEGG

-209 TMMHLAVVTVLCAC
+209 TMMHLAVVAVLCAC

-253 ADLETMRAARER
+253 ADLETMRTARER

-278 LSAIAGAAQ
+278 L
-287 RTAPKAA
+287 
-294 GAADASPA
+294 
-302 AAASAAVSKGA
+302 
-313 RTQVSAPM
+313 
-321 TSSLDAGAVPARKPP
+321 PARKPP
-336 ISAGVPAAPDA
+336 VSAGVPAAPDA

-360 REASRMMGGE
+360 REASRMMDGE

>member
-1 MKPQE
+1 
-6 VKPQA
+6 
-11 QTDWLGFCK
+11 
-20 GGALLSTKWTF
+20 
-31 LRIVCYNIERKKK
+31 
-44 RELCLGLRCS
+44 
-54 IIKKGGILM
+54 M

-71 QAPTPPAVPGLAG
+71 QAPTPPAVPGLDA
-84 ASDAVGGLP
+84 ASEAVGGLP
-93 DFGASGQAA
+93 DFGASGQSA

-136 RKTQEKTTGDEGG
+136 RKTQEKTAGEAPG

-158 ATAAPEAGG
+158 AAAAPEAGG
-167 TKSQTTSSEAANLPP
+167 TKSQTTSSEATNLPP

-209 TMMHLAVVTVLCAC
+209 GMMHLAVVAALCAC
-223 LAGVFAYKFLHRKKG
+223 LAGIFAYKFLHRKKG
-238 ETTPAMRAAREAELL
+238 EPTPAMRAAREAELL

-278 LSAIAGAAQ
+278 LSAIAGAAV
-287 RTAPKAA
+287 RTAPEAA
-294 GAADASPA
+294 GAANAPPPV
-302 AAASAAVSKGA
+302 AASATTSKGVPSQTSIPVGA
-313 RTQVSAPM
+313 KSSVGAAPAPA
-321 TSSLDAGAVPARKPP
+321 SLLRAAA
-336 ISAGVPAAPDA
+336 PAASPNA

-360 REASRMMGGE
+360 REASRMMDGE
-370 AGSKATE
+370 ADSKATE